1 METTMNPNSQTTSQK
16 TNILWS
22 VILMVLSLGLWRIY
36 LVFRWTKN
44 LNYLT
49 RSERYNPWVM
59 AVIYG
64 IGYLL
69 ECMSLFT
76 SGSWFLDL
84 LSLLLIT
91 GVDLFIIIQ
100 IKTICDRQNP
110 GNGTWKNVFG
120 WMIATWIIDNV
131 HSLFTIGHH
140 DCNCFLCSGIV
151 WWIVFAVAVGFYGMF
166 VWLFNQALE
175 HEKNISNV
183 SVNEGTSNGAWIF
196 GIASVLIV
204 VILLFAGA
212 TGDVFGGGQT
222 VAEFREAAE
231 KEFNAALASPDHDLR
246 RRVENAHK
254 TVNVHSAYVSDLRI
268 TTKDGSNN
276 AGVEGNNIRRINLEI
291 TTRWDGIF
299 HKNGYTVIGIEIEN
313 ISGEWK
319 VTSAGITRTDAMI
332 NTEDPNFWYEVGA
345 AAALLLL

>member
-1 METTMNPNSQTTSQK
+1 MENLLNPNSQTTSQK
-16 TNILWS
+16 TNVLWS
-22 VILMVLSLGLWRIY
+22 VVLLVLSLGLWGIY

-49 RSERYNPWVM
+49 GSEKYNPWVV
-59 AVIYG
+59 AVTYA

-69 ECMSLFT
+69 EYISNFA
-76 SGSWFLDL
+76 SGSSFLDL
-84 LSLLLIT
+84 ISLFLT
-91 GVDLFIIIQ
+91 GGVELFLIIQ

-110 GNGTWKNVFG
+110 ENGTWKNVFG
-120 WMIATWIIDNV
+120 WMIATWIINNV

-140 DCNCFLCSGIV
+140 DCNCFLCSGII
-151 WWIVFAVAVGFYGMF
+151 WCTAFATVIASFCLL

-175 HEKNISNV
+175 HEKKTSNV

-196 GIASVLIV
+196 GFVSVLV
-204 VILLFAGA
+204 AVILLFAGA
-212 TGDVFGGGQT
+212 AGEVFGSEQT
-222 VAEFREAAE
+222 VAEFRETAE
-231 KEFNAALASPDHDLR
+231 KEINAALSSSDHDLR

-254 TVNVHSAYVSDLRI
+254 TVTVHSAYVSDLRL
-268 TTKDGSNN
+268 TTKDGSSN
-276 AGVEGNNIRRINLEI
+276 AGVDGNNIRRINLEI